1 MTVDEF
7 LIDAQKRYVTK
18 IAILSN
24 MFKIG
29 YQKVEELECRMR
41 LAGSYINVLS
51 RLAGDYA
58 LSDDEIEDIIN
69 HLIILLD
76 MRDIQPPVVEDFRAV
91 TVINETI
98 VIIKEI
104 KIPPV
109 RKIYTYSIPTPRPT
123 VTGVEY
129 STESDSDDVLVT
141 ITHNIGK
148 KNATIE
154 VVNQNGDRVYPG
166 IRYTSDNVVVLYF
179 NNASTSYGTITIS
192 E

>member
-41 LAGSYINVLS
+41 LASSYINVLS

-129 STESDSDDVLVT
+129 STESDDVLVT

>member
-7 LIDAQKRYVTK
+7 LIDAQKKYVTK

-51 RLAGDYA
+51 RLSGDYA
-58 LSDDEIEDIIN
+58 LSDDEIEDVVN

-76 MRDIQPPVVEDFRAV
+76 MRNIVPPTVEDFRAV
-91 TVINETI
+91 TIINETV

-104 KIPPV
+104 TLPPV
-109 RKIYTYSIPTPRPT
+109 RLIYNYSVPVGTRTT
-123 VTGVEY
+123 VTGVGY
-129 STESDSDDVLVT
+129 STEFDGDIAIT

-166 IRYTSDNVVVLYF
+166 IRYTNDNVVVLYF
-179 NNASTSYGTITIS
+179 NSASTSYGTITIS

>member
-7 LIDAQKRYVTK
+7 LIDAQKKYVTK

-24 MFKIG
+24 MFKVG

-51 RLAGDYA
+51 KLSGDYA

-76 MRDIQPPVVEDFRAV
+76 MRNIVPPTVEDFRAV

-129 STESDSDDVLVT
+129 STEDDGDIAVT